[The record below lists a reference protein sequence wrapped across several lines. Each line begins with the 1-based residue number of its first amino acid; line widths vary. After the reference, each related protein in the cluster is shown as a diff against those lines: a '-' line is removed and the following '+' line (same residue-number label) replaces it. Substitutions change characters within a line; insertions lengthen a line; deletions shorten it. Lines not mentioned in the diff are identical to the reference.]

1 MGVSNASIK
10 RWMALFERTGNVV
23 SRMPRARSARWPS
36 EVYTFV
42 GEYIYAHPCFYIQEL
57 QEELQI
63 AFPDINNISV
73 PTICRALRHDMKVSR
88 KVLEKRA
95 RESVPSQ
102 LREFYFKLQPF
113 YSFPEQLVFI
123 DETSKDGRDALR
135 RYGWSRINQPSVVHQ
150 PFARGNRVSVLAA
163 FDTTGFFAWTTTDGT
178 FTRQKFHDGFLQKIL
193 PYLNPFPL
201 QRSIVILD
209 NAKIHLYPELEAT
222 IHRSGAVLLY
232 LPPYSPQLNP
242 IEQGFALLKAFL
254 KKDADLVFRICPDLV
269 LKVAMLR
276 CTTNLRN
283 GGRHFFRSC
292 GYDEHELV
300 KENFGIE

>member
-1 MGVSNASIK
+1 MFSADMRWRCIVLHFLYSTPIERVSLIMGVSNASIK

-135 RYGWSRINQPSVVHQ
+135 SDC
-150 PFARGNRVSVLAA
+150 RGFN
-163 FDTTGFFAWTTTDGT
+163 FD
-178 FTRQKFHDGFLQKIL
+178 
-193 PYLNPFPL
+193 N
-201 QRSIVILD
+201 
-209 NAKIHLYPELEAT
+209 
-222 IHRSGAVLLY
+222 
-232 LPPYSPQLNP
+232 
-242 IEQGFALLKAFL
+242 KA
-254 KKDADLVFRICPDLV
+254 
-269 LKVAMLR
+269 
-276 CTTNLRN
+276 
-283 GGRHFFRSC
+283 
-292 GYDEHELV
+292 
-300 KENFGIE
+300 